1 MIMLQSQTEEICYF
15 VRQKVD
21 RVMIDLIHN
30 SQLALCDY
38 SHDNKENIEIRYNV
52 LISPQTGELRC
63 FIYLF
68 PVYREKN

>member
-1 MIMLQSQTEEICYF
+1 MIMLQSQTEEICSF
-15 VRQKVD
+15 VRQKVN
-21 RVMIDLIHN
+21 RVMIDLIHS